1 MPQNCAGGCVVLR
14 PNVMFN
20 AVKVFSATMFKDRD
34 QLGEQ
39 VTSWM
44 AANPRH
50 EVTEI
55 RVTQSSDESF
65 HCITMTVFY
74 RAAAIGLA

>member
-1 MPQNCAGGCVVLR
+1 MLR
-14 PNVMFN
+14 PQLMFN

-39 VTSWM
+39 VTSWI
-44 AANPRH
+44 AANPRN

-74 RAAAIGLA
+74 RSPSLGVV